1 MRELRSALVAYY
13 NFDFKDASKRDI
25 RGLMTSL
32 LLQLVDDSD
41 RYWDLLSQLHE
52 ICRVGSEQLARPRSH
67 NVLIAYSISLDKS
80 QPISLSMNWMN
91 VLITLMPHPLVI
103 MFCTL

>member
-1 MRELRSALVAYY
+1 MRELRSALVAYH

-41 RYWDLLSQLHE
+41 RYWDLLSQLHD
-52 ICRVGSEQLARPRSH
+52 VP
-67 NVLIAYSISLDKS
+67 
-80 QPISLSMNWMN
+80 
-91 VLITLMPHPLVI
+91 
-103 MFCTL
+103 